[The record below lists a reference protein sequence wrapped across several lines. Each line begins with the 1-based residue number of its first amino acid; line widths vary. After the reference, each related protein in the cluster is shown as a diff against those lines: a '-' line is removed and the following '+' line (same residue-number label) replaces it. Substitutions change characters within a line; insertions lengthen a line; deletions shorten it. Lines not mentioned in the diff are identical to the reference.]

1 MDLPVTEHSTVLTVV
16 WKQLDDATVE
26 NAMLKI
32 ENDELRRT
40 VEDLRAKLKAPP
52 Y

>member
-1 MDLPVTEHSTVLTVV
+1 MTEHSSVLTVV

-26 NAMLKI
+26 NAVLKL

-40 VEDLRAKLKAPP
+40 VDDLRRQLKAPP

>member
-1 MDLPVTEHSTVLTVV
+1 MTEHSTVLTVV

-26 NAMLKI
+26 NAVLKL

-40 VEDLRAKLKAPP
+40 VEDLRRQLKSPP

>member
-1 MDLPVTEHSTVLTVV
+1 MTEHSTVLTVV

-26 NAMLKI
+26 NAVLRL

-40 VEDLRAKLKAPP
+40 VEDLRRQLKAPP

>member
-1 MDLPVTEHSTVLTVV
+1 MTEHSSVLTVV

-26 NAMLKI
+26 NAVLKL

-40 VEDLRAKLKAPP
+40 VEDLRRQLKAPP

>member
-1 MDLPVTEHSTVLTVV
+1 MTEHSTVLTVV

-26 NAMLKI
+26 NAMLKL

-40 VEDLRAKLKAPP
+40 VDDLRRQLKAPP

>member
-1 MDLPVTEHSTVLTVV
+1 MTEHSSVLTVV

-26 NAMLKI
+26 NAVLRL

-40 VEDLRAKLKAPP
+40 VEDLRRQLKAPP